1 VIIRLCGWKRTAA
14 ATLWLAAGAAAGARA
29 QVTRDSAA
37 GYAPADSTRQA
48 EAAARGEA
56 LRAVTQVAPA
66 DTVLAK
72 ACSGL
77 PAGAEAP
84 GLLAVVFRP
93 GTSEAERVAAARA
106 VGGALA
112 GASEYGEDY
121 VRVPTDAGPL
131 TVIADRLIRQ
141 VPVTTVSA
149 APCPGPPQA
158 PATTPTQVPGAAGG
172 TGGAPSPT
180 GAVRDSSVRDS
191 TGPDSTARNSTRRDS
206 TVPLTESP

>member
-1 VIIRLCGWKRTAA
+1 VIIRLGGWKRTVAL
-14 ATLWLAAGAAAGARA
+14 TLWLAVGAAAGARA

-48 EAAARGEA
+48 DAAARGEA

-121 VRVPTDAGPL
+121 VRVPTDARPL

-149 APCPGPPQA
+149 APCPAPP
-158 PATTPTQVPGAAGG
+158 QVPGAAGG
-172 TGGAPSPT
+172 TAGTALPT
-180 GAVRDSSVRDS
+180 GATKDSSVRDS
-191 TGPDSTARNSTRRDS
+191 TRRDSTARNSTTRDSTRRDS
-206 TVPLTESP
+206 TVRSP

>member
-1 VIIRLCGWKRTAA
+1 VIIRSGEWRRTAA
-14 ATLWLAAGAAAGARA
+14 LTLWLAAVAAAGARA

-48 EAAARGEA
+48 EAAARGEV

-66 DTVLAK
+66 DPVLAK

-149 APCPGPPQA
+149 APCPAPPQA
-158 PATTPTQVPGAAGG
+158 PAATPAQVPSAAGG
-172 TGGAPSPT
+172 TAGTASPT
-180 GAVRDSSVRDS
+180 GATKDSSVRDS
-191 TGPDSTARNSTRRDS
+191 TRRDS
-206 TVPLTESP
+206 TVRDSTVRSP